1 MSIYN
6 KIYSIFSFTEN
17 EDNWADNEDK
27 QSCNICFWIK
37 KKNIFN
43 KFKCINMSAKES
55 FQHYSIVY
63 TYN

>member
-37 KKNIFN
+37 KKYI
-43 KFKCINMSAKES
+43 
-55 FQHYSIVY
+55 
-63 TYN
+63 